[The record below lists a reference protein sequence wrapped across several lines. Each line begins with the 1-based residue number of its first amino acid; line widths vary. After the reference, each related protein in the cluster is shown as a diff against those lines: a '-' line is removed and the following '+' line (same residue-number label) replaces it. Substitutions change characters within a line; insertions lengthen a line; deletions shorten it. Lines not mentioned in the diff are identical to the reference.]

1 MRLIGQFIKFGF
13 VGAICFVVD
22 YGLMV
27 FLTEMINMPYLVS
40 CAISFSIAVVVNYYL
55 SMKYVFASRDDLNRR
70 QEFIIFVI
78 LSLAGLA
85 LTEFLM
91 WVLVSKFGIYYMFS
105 KIIVTGIVMIFNF
118 ATRKLLLDAKP

>member
-1 MRLIGQFIKFGF
+1 
-13 VGAICFVVD
+13 
-22 YGLMV
+22 MV
-27 FLTEMINMPYLVS
+27 FLTETIKTPYLVS

-55 SMKYVFASRDDLNRR
+55 SMKYVFASRDDLNKH

-85 LTEFLM
+85 LTELLM

-105 KIIVTGIVMIFNF
+105 KIIVTGVVMIFNF
-118 ATRKLLLDAKP
+118 TTRKLLLDAKP